1 MSLQHR
7 TLCSSFIFLVLNV
20 ASKQHVTH
28 EADTQ
33 RTFTVPP
40 ISLESNSALA
50 GIASKDVFTQSIP
63 VTTVQI

>member
-7 TLCSSFIFLVLNV
+7 TLCSSFIFFVLNV

-50 GIASKDVFTQSIP
+50 AIVPKDVFTQSIA
-63 VTTVQI
+63 VTSVQI